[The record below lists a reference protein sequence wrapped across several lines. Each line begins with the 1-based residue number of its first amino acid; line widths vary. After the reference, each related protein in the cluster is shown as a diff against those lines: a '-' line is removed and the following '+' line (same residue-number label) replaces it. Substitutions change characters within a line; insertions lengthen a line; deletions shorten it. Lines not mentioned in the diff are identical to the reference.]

1 MMNKYTH
8 SHSLIADSWPDT
20 LLDEAARRDLNWT
33 PEYDLAK
40 MVAVMTTEIQ
50 RTLNAEKNSTKTTT
64 QT

>member
-1 MMNKYTH
+1 MMNNYTH
-8 SHSLIADSWPDT
+8 SLTADSWPDT
-20 LLDEAARRDLNWT
+20 LLDEAARHDLDWT

-50 RTLNAEKNSTKTTT
+50 RILNAEKTSITT